1 MLGQVYIIS
10 GKSADL
16 RSKTNESRHI
26 GLIHQSRNRQFH
38 VFTLER
44 PETLRS
50 VIRRDA
56 ITTRFRAH
64 RNIDPNPDA
73 IGFDVAESDLIPF
86 TREDSVAVTVARRVR
101 SPNSTR
107 SDE

>member
-16 RSKTNESRHI
+16 RSKTNEGRHI
-26 GLIHQSRNRQFH
+26 GLIRHTSDSQCHSFA
-38 VFTLER
+38 FEC

-50 VIRRDA
+50 VIQRDA
-56 ITTRFRAH
+56 ITTRFGAH

-86 TREDSVAVTVARRVR
+86 TCEDSVAVTVARRVR